1 MVNRL
6 KLVHYE
12 EGCVEVG
19 YGGENAGISL
29 GGIPFFKKLIGASSP
44 DTDSLHIID
53 KYIGA

>member
-29 GGIPFFKKLIGASSP
+29 GGIPFLKKLIGASSP